1 MLGLSRTCICLFVYL
16 FILLSLNPLLI
27 STYLHGIASKVPDKQ
42 MVSWVELLKII
53 SQNIKSRML
62 APDVASRLF
71 CRQPGERS
79 RQFSPRLRTQEVRH
93 RCQSSSSQMCLHLGE
108 QGVIIS
114 STTASFLFR
123 FKMAVNL
130 VDLCKARLTSMFH
143 LIHQQLFK
151 KLGRNEFIVE

>member
-1 MLGLSRTCICLFVYL
+1 MC
-16 FILLSLNPLLI
+16 
-27 STYLHGIASKVPDKQ
+27 
-42 MVSWVELLKII
+42 
-53 SQNIKSRML
+53 

-71 CRQPGERS
+71 CRQQGERS

-123 FKMAVNL
+123 FKMAVGQFGWSLQGTIDIYVSPYSPAIIQEVGKKWIHSWVVLEKSFLKQNL
-130 VDLCKARLTSMFH
+130 IGCFKSKYISSWLNIEQNVLPNFS
-143 LIHQQLFK
+143 QL
-151 KLGRNEFIVE
+151 